1 MLRYSKFVTIW
12 FFFLVL
18 PVLTSAQNCNFAI
31 SGFVKDVSTG
41 IPISYANIFIKELRN
56 GGVTNSLGFFNLKSI
71 CKGEYHIVV
80 SHIGCETQKLYLNVS
95 GDTSIT
101 LFLDHNSQLLNEV
114 AVIGPA
120 GKTTTQETQSL
131 NSESIAQNSN
141 KNFATM
147 LENLSGVSIIKTG
160 SGIAKPIVH
169 GLYGSRL
176 TILNNGIA
184 QSGQQWGV
192 DHSPEI
198 DPLVANRITV
208 IKGVGALEYQGSSL
222 GSIILVE
229 SKKIDREP
237 HLHGESRYFFETN
250 GLGNGLNLGLQQYTK
265 IFGWRAIGTFKKS
278 GDSRTSKYFLRNTGN
293 QEANMALQFEKV
305 WNTKWHSDLYFS
317 SFNAELGVL
326 RGSHIGNLTDLEEA
340 LVRDIPF
347 FTEDK
352 FSYSISSP
360 YQKVNHHL
368 LKFHT
373 KYNIGEKQSVD
384 FIYAGQYNLRKEF
397 DVRRSGRSEMPA
409 LSLSQVSNF
418 IEFKYQN
425 YLPINWDFKSGIQIN
440 LVDNT
445 NLPGTGILPLIPD
458 YIAYKNGVFGILSK
472 SFDKTSIEFGGRYDF
487 ENRNVAAISISIP
500 REIIRYQKQY
510 HNLSAMS
517 GISHDLGNDWKAAIN
532 LGYAARNPEVNELYS
547 NGLHQGVS
555 GIEQGD
561 TSLNKEISVKNT
573 ISINGNVKNRLFF
586 EGLFYYQ
593 KINNYIFLNPQDEI
607 RLTIR
612 GAFPVFKY
620 EQTDAQLIGFDL
632 ASTYRATERFN
643 ITGKYSYLDGY
654 DLKNRLPL
662 VYMPSNNL
670 YAELKYQIPKL
681 GKLQNLEFQINS
693 RFVFEQKNL
702 LSSQDFVAPPDSY
715 YLVGLKVSAEK
726 QLRKL
731 RLNMFVRAENLLNE
745 TYRDYLNRQRYFA
758 DDLGFNL
765 IAGINISF

>member
-1 MLRYSKFVTIW
+1 
-12 FFFLVL
+12 
-18 PVLTSAQNCNFAI
+18 
-31 SGFVKDVSTG
+31 
-41 IPISYANIFIKELRN
+41 
-56 GGVTNSLGFFNLKSI
+56 
-71 CKGEYHIVV
+71 
-80 SHIGCETQKLYLNVS
+80 
-95 GDTSIT
+95 
-101 LFLDHNSQLLNEV
+101 
-114 AVIGPA
+114 
-120 GKTTTQETQSL
+120 
-131 NSESIAQNSN
+131 
-141 KNFATM
+141 
-147 LENLSGVSIIKTG
+147 
-160 SGIAKPIVH
+160 
-169 GLYGSRL
+169 
-176 TILNNGIA
+176 
-184 QSGQQWGV
+184 
-192 DHSPEI
+192 
-198 DPLVANRITV
+198 
-208 IKGVGALEYQGSSL
+208 
-222 GSIILVE
+222 
-229 SKKIDREP
+229 
-237 HLHGESRYFFETN
+237 
-250 GLGNGLNLGLQQYTK
+250 
-265 IFGWRAIGTFKKS
+265 
-278 GDSRTSKYFLRNTGN
+278 
-293 QEANMALQFEKV
+293 
-305 WNTKWHSDLYFS
+305 
-317 SFNAELGVL
+317 
-326 RGSHIGNLTDLEEA
+326 
-340 LVRDIPF
+340 
-347 FTEDK
+347 
-352 FSYSISSP
+352 
-360 YQKVNHHL
+360 
-368 LKFHT
+368 
-373 KYNIGEKQSVD
+373 
-384 FIYAGQYNLRKEF
+384 
-397 DVRRSGRSEMPA
+397 MPA

-561 TSLNKEISVKNT
+561 TSLSKEISVKNT

-593 KINNYIFLNPQDEI
+593 KIDNYIFLNPQDEI

-702 LSSQDFVAPPDSY
+702 LSSQDFVSPPYS
-715 YLVGLKVSAEK
+715 LVGLKVSAEK